1 MLSCLLDGIENVHS
15 IPVGLANTMQYF
27 WNQAVFYMYI
37 IQNLPNILTVFAK
50 SVIFALYMH
59 FGEYVC
65 AKAENLL
72 CPNICRCYANF
83 PACT

>member
-1 MLSCLLDGIENVHS
+1 
-15 IPVGLANTMQYF
+15 
-27 WNQAVFYMYI
+27 MYI